1 MLQRLISGDG
11 NPSIEKRHAA
21 PPNKHRLNDRFVGDL
36 LPRTGPYLVWDT
48 VQHGLAAQVQPTGHK
63 SFKVIYSRHG
73 RSRWY
78 HLANATAIK
87 VAEARKLAGK
97 IMVEVADGK
106 DPAANRK
113 ASRHAGTFEDLAK
126 RYAKHAEKKNKSW
139 KRTDK
144 LRSLSVPLCIPRWRP
159 VVPSWWLVQR
169 RS

>member
-1 MLQRLISGDG
+1 MVWR
-11 NPSIEKRHAA
+11 
-21 PPNKHRLNDRFVGDL
+21 
-36 LPRTGPYLVWDT
+36 PRSSRPAINLS
-48 VQHGLAAQVQPTGHK
+48 K
-63 SFKVIYSRHG
+63 SSTARHG